1 MCLPLCT
8 GNKRVAL
15 GAGAAQFGGAVG
27 VKALRISESRGAASG
42 TGRGSVAVRAAITM
56 PQEEEHAWRRLVN
69 GGVAQASE
77 LWGTVN
83 SAASAAAKGTWEGF
97 KPAHKAGLSLLP

>member
-1 MCLPLCT
+1 M
-8 GNKRVAL
+8 
-15 GAGAAQFGGAVG
+15 
-27 VKALRISESRGAASG
+27 
-42 TGRGSVAVRAAITM
+42 RAAITM

-97 KPAHKAGLSLLP
+97 KPAHKAGALTVPLRYTHCSLRPHLHFSTSRHRR